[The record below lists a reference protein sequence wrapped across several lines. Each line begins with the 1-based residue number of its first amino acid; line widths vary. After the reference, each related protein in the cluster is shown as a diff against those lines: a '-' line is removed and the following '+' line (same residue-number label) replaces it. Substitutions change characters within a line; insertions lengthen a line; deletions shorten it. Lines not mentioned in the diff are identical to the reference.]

1 MSMDSALT
9 RWARRALVGAA
20 AAVVLTMAACAR
32 AEPGVVAYVG
42 DSRITQRQ
50 VDQAI
55 GGIKTTLQEG
65 QTVSTEAVVNAMIHG
80 ELAAQIAA
88 RENLVITDA
97 DRAAV
102 IRDSNLASLINV
114 PAARGVI
121 DDVADSQIVSTKL
134 GNRYLA
140 EIAKINVTLNPRY
153 GVLDQSQKTIITDQ
167 SGSLAKPAPAS
178 PTP

>member
-1 MSMDSALT
+1 MDSVFSG
-9 RWARRALVGAA
+9 WARRALAGAA
-20 AAVVLTMAACAR
+20 AAIVLTTAGCAR

-42 DSRITQRQ
+42 DTKITQRQ
-50 VDQAI
+50 VDQAVE
-55 GGIKTTLQEG
+55 GIKATLTEG

-80 ELAAQIAA
+80 ELASQIAA

-102 IRDSNLASLINV
+102 IRDSNLVSLINV

-121 DDVADSQIVSTKL
+121 DDVADSQIVSKKL
-134 GNRYLA
+134 GDRYPT
-140 EIAKINVTLNPRY
+140 EIATINVTLNPRF
-153 GVLDQSQKTIITDQ
+153 GVLDPSQKTIITDS